1 MTSREFSGDRLAMSI
16 LMYFMYYWYAKDPG
30 HLLLGLPASS
40 LGAYGV
46 ICKAHKSQSC
56 FIRLVPDGHTTFESF
71 KDRSSSVNS
80 DVKRA
85 VTLALERECN
95 ASFVSTETSS
105 RSLLNAIKVAKRQA
119 PHTS

>member
-46 ICKAHKSQSC
+46 ICKAVSLELLDSNRFAPSI
-56 FIRLVPDGHTTFESF
+56 FI
-71 KDRSSSVNS
+71 
-80 DVKRA
+80 
-85 VTLALERECN
+85 
-95 ASFVSTETSS
+95 
-105 RSLLNAIKVAKRQA
+105 
-119 PHTS
+119 

>member
-46 ICKAHKSQSC
+46 ICKAVPSPDV
-56 FIRLVPDGHTTFESF
+56 ILVPGGAGATAVCTG
-71 KDRSSSVNS
+71 SS
-80 DVKRA
+80 
-85 VTLALERECN
+85 L
-95 ASFVSTETSS
+95 
-105 RSLLNAIKVAKRQA
+105 
-119 PHTS
+119 